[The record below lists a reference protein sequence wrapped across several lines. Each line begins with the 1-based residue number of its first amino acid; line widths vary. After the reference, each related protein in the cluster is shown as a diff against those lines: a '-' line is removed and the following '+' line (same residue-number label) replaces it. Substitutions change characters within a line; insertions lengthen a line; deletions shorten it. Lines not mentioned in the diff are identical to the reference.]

1 MTVGGFVFFLLT
13 EEFGMSMG
21 KDRED
26 MLKTLHWIYVSNF
39 RIYSSGR
46 EDQSLSLMPLFFC
59 FDSVTS
65 IVAVVKIQ
73 YAVSY
78 GTLQMLVDNSY
89 VDLIHFHVMF
99 LCS

>member
-1 MTVGGFVFFLLT
+1 MTVGSLVFFLLT

-46 EDQSLSLMPLFFC
+46 DDQFLSLMPLFFC
-59 FDSVTS
+59 FDPVTS
-65 IVAVVKIQ
+65 
-73 YAVSY
+73 
-78 GTLQMLVDNSY
+78 ML
-89 VDLIHFHVMF
+89 FHMVH
-99 LCS
+99 CKC